1 MHKEVAKIC
10 RVQNENKDVLYK
22 GRGEVYMNK
31 LNNTNNSKGMTTMEI
46 LALVNLIFTIL
57 TYLNDL

>member
-1 MHKEVAKIC
+1 MAKIC